1 MGPEL
6 MELLAQ
12 FGPLG
17 LWTFSLLWMN
27 RQQYKDRQIRERI
40 ADKAL
45 QYHQE
50 KIVASL
56 MRQEH
61 VLGVALDKINDGLQE
76 VRKRGSSDRR

>member
-1 MGPEL
+1 

-12 FGPLG
+12 YGPLG

-27 RQQYKDRQIRERI
+27 RQQYKDRQVRERI

-50 KIVASL
+50 RIVASL

-61 VLGVALDKINDGLQE
+61 MLTTALDKINDGLQE
-76 VRKRGSSDRR
+76 IRNRGSRERR